1 MTFEM
6 RSSKNEA
13 VSVGTPVGVIAG
25 GVSGGV
31 VVIIGAVVAIF
42 LLRRRSHRLPAS
54 NKVKRNA
61 PTNERTYY
69 NEGHIKRASTQSNSS
84 SNQPPANKS
93 IPIKQRAIAH
103 VKTACESGIDL
114 EMDDESDRVLANSS
128 KRDQTYY
135 KEAELSTNK
144 SMIPVGQLVKYVD
157 EKTNEAYSEEFE
169 TFSHGLVKPYVESQK
184 RENVTKNRYKGI
196 YPYDDSRV
204 KVTVN
209 GGSDYINA
217 SYIDGY
223 KKPKRYIATLGPMSQ
238 QIGDFSL
245 FWKMIWQ
252 QRIEKIVML
261 TNLIE
266 QGSPKCEQYWP
277 DPGTTKTYGNIKVE
291 SCSEDEYAEFTRR
304 AFTVTMES
312 EERMLHHLH
321 FTCWPDKAIPDDV
334 TAMIEFRQRVLSTPS
349 TLNGPTVVRCSA
361 GVGRTGTY
369 IALDILTNEGEA
381 KKAID
386 IPGCVNKMRQNR
398 PNMVQTVGQ
407 YQFLHIAAV
416 YSLTFDSKQIKGENF
431 KEYMNKQTAPGLNSQ
446 FKQLQHTV
454 ETRSKDETEA
464 VERNKQHLSKNRSNA
479 DIPGNENR
487 PRLFLNLKPGA
498 SDYINAV
505 YIHSFRMTK
514 RYLVAQTPLPETV
527 IDFLT
532 IAVQERCSC
541 IVSFE
546 ADMDKQRNI
555 GIYYPAANQE
565 VLKKGTFQVSSS
577 REENKTFYTERT
589 LTIQHKGTSTYRT
602 IPHLQFTDWDEM
614 ENIPRSTTNFLSFLN
629 VIENVMKQQDDGPI
643 LVHCFDGAGKSG
655 LFCVVSLLLHKMAV
669 EHEVSVLN
677 AVRKVKTT
685 RRLAIPNQEQFVFCH
700 GCVTEYLRSFDVYA
714 NFTDETGQL

>member
-1 MTFEM
+1 
-6 RSSKNEA
+6 
-13 VSVGTPVGVIAG
+13 
-25 GVSGGV
+25 
-31 VVIIGAVVAIF
+31 
-42 LLRRRSHRLPAS
+42 
-54 NKVKRNA
+54 
-61 PTNERTYY
+61 
-69 NEGHIKRASTQSNSS
+69 
-84 SNQPPANKS
+84 
-93 IPIKQRAIAH
+93 
-103 VKTACESGIDL
+103 
-114 EMDDESDRVLANSS
+114 
-128 KRDQTYY
+128 
-135 KEAELSTNK
+135 
-144 SMIPVGQLVKYVD
+144 
-157 EKTNEAYSEEFE
+157 
-169 TFSHGLVKPYVESQK
+169 
-184 RENVTKNRYKGI
+184 
-196 YPYDDSRV
+196 
-204 KVTVN
+204 
-209 GGSDYINA
+209 
-217 SYIDGY
+217 
-223 KKPKRYIATLGPMSQ
+223 MSQ

-304 AFTVTMES
+304 AFTVTM
-312 EERMLHHLH
+312 
-321 FTCWPDKAIPDDV
+321 
-334 TAMIEFRQRVLSTPS
+334 
-349 TLNGPTVVRCSA
+349 
-361 GVGRTGTY
+361 
-369 IALDILTNEGEA
+369 
-381 KKAID
+381 
-386 IPGCVNKMRQNR
+386 
-398 PNMVQTVGQ
+398 GQ

-685 RRLAIPNQEQFVFCH
+685 RRLAIPNQV
-700 GCVTEYLRSFDVYA
+700 
-714 NFTDETGQL
+714 NN